1 MTRHIN
7 LLWAIFQDPVSA
19 NIHWR
24 EVDSLLHHLGA
35 TLEPTHGA
43 RFRVVLNGMEVI
55 LHHPHHSNVFTKND
69 IKKLR
74 DYLSNAGVTP
84 EQYVVERAQGRDGGD

>member
-24 EVDSLLHHLGA
+24 EVESLLHHLGA

-55 LHHPHHSNVFTKND
+55 MHHPHHSNEFTKKD
-69 IKKLR
+69 IKELR
-74 DYLSNAGVTP
+74 EYLSNAGVTP
-84 EQYVVERAQGRDGGD
+84 EQYVVEKAQGRDGGD